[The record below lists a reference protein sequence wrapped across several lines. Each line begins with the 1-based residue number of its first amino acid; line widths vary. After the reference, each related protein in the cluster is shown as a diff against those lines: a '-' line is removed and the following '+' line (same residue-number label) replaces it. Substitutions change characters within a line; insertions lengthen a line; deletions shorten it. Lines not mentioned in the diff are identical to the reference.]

1 MRRPPPGRERRWAET
16 AEEARSVP
24 RRCRIGKVCAE
35 CFPLPQRV
43 RHRGGAP
50 GRLHGSAGNPS
61 TQSNRSP
68 GWGRLPPQQQL
79 QPHSR
84 RGTAVIGRAS
94 LRSPGFAAGWN
105 APGSETAPRGD
116 SSCYVLRPSPNCM
129 TYKFSISC
137 MRYKILG
144 GWSVVRMSAID
155 IAVTGV
161 GATTPLGA
169 DVPSTWQELLAGASG
184 VRDVGRDH
192 LEGSGLP
199 VTVASPMALD
209 PALSLGRVEA
219 KRLDRVQQ
227 AAVVAAAEAWAD
239 AGSPE
244 VEGDR
249 LAVVAGS
256 GVGA

>member
-161 GATTPLGA
+161 GLLRLSARMCLQLGKSCWRGHR
-169 DVPSTWQELLAGASG
+169 VSG
-184 VRDVGRDH
+184 T
-192 LEGSGLP
+192 LEGIIWRGVDCPLRLP
-199 VTVASPMALD
+199 LRWLWTPPYRLGGSKRSVWTVCSRLPWWPPLRRGRTLVPLKLRVT
-209 PALSLGRVEA
+209 
-219 KRLDRVQQ
+219 
-227 AAVVAAAEAWAD
+227 AW
-239 AGSPE
+239 
-244 VEGDR
+244 R
-249 LAVVAGS
+249 
-256 GVGA
+256 